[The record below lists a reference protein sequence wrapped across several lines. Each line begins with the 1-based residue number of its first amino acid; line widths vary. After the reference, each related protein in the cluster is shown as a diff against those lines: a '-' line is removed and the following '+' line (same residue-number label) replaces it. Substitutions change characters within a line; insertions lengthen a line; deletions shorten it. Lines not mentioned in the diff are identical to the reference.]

1 MDQHSLNDFLKNLR
15 LNKVDE
21 NNLSVETDRGQEDLT
36 GLVLQRIRLLSR
48 RRIAWLRKVWGE
60 VNTSGNEEINLHTE
74 VDGYLIDRD
83 IPYLEKEWFEQ
94 DSAMLELSYQLKE
107 TEQAL
112 SNLSNSRLKILST
125 IFGLNRLE
133 TDILQVCISLS
144 VDPNLGRVFAYLQDH
159 TGRGY
164 VSETLV
170 ARLFGYGNSI
180 VLRADSPLKI
190 WSLVKE
196 TVSQQGEPARLDCD
210 PFIKNWLLGMDGI
223 DESLIHFSSLHPVKQ
238 PLQDWPVQKL
248 VDDIKRLVNNN
259 VHNKLRVF
267 VEGAEGSGRKSFA
280 AIVGKRIGLAVL
292 CINADRI
299 PENRWP
305 LAYMQ
310 VQRQA
315 FLLNVVP
322 LWYGTAMQDRFWP
335 ENTPH
340 YHLQFV
346 IGEAESSLIPEEQFS
361 DIRVILPTISMEE
374 RLALWHRH
382 VPLSAVWPKDEMR
395 EMVIR
400 HETTVGQIVSIGKK
414 MTPTIADAYEALRS
428 DSGRRLGNL
437 AQQMSSGFTFNDLVV
452 PEYVTKGIEDFIFEA
467 TERVHFWEQ
476 PQARRLFPQGRSLI
490 GLFTGSPGT
499 GKTMAAQVIAA
510 ELKLELYR
518 IDLSTVVSKYI
529 GESSKNIER
538 ILARAKNMN
547 VVLLFDEADSLF
559 GKRTDIKDAHDRYA
573 NTDTNYLLQA
583 IENYP
588 GIVILASNKKSNI
601 DNGFMRRLRY
611 VLEFPKPDPSQRI
624 QIWRKIISELAGE
637 KTVAALD
644 SQLVQLAEMIDI
656 TGAQIKQAVLSALF
670 MARKDKTIV
679 NGSHLLRGLEREL
692 AKEGKGLGKQAYQ
705 NFNS

>member
-1 MDQHSLNDFLKNLR
+1 MDQHSLNGFLKTHS
-15 LNKVDE
+15 LN
-21 NNLSVETDRGQEDLT
+21 NVEEYSQAAATNMVQEDLT

-48 RRIAWLRKVWGE
+48 RRIAWLRKVWAE
-60 VNTSGNEEINLHTE
+60 VNNNGSGEFNSHTE
-74 VDGYLIDRD
+74 VDGYLIERD
-83 IPYLEKEWFEQ
+83 IPYLENEWYEQ

-107 TEQAL
+107 TEQAI
-112 SNLSNSRLKILST
+112 SNVSNSRLKILCT

-133 TDILQVCISLS
+133 TDILQVCFSLA
-144 VDPNLGRVFAYLQDH
+144 VDPDLGRVFAYLQDH

-164 VSETLV
+164 VSESLV
-170 ARLFGYGNSI
+170 AKLFGYGNCI

-190 WSLVKE
+190 WNLVKE
-196 TVSQQGEPARLDCD
+196 NASQQGEPARMDCD
-210 PFIKNWLLGMDGI
+210 PFIKNWLLGLDGI
-223 DESLIHFSSLHPVKQ
+223 DETLISFAGLQRVKQ
-238 PLQDWPVQKL
+238 PLRDWTVQKL
-248 VDDIKRLVNNN
+248 VDDIKRLVNDN
-259 VHNKLRVF
+259 VQNRLRIF
-267 VEGAEGSGRKSFA
+267 IEGAEGSGRKSFA
-280 AIVGKRIGLAVL
+280 GIVGKRIGLSVL

-305 LAYMQ
+305 QAYMLA
-310 VQRQA
+310 QRQA
-315 FLLNVVP
+315 FLSNAVP
-322 LWYGTAMQDRFWP
+322 LWYGETIQDRFWP
-335 ENTPH
+335 ENIPP

-346 IGEAESSLIPEEQFS
+346 IGEADNSLVPEEQFS

-382 VPLSAVWPKDEMR
+382 VPLSVVWPKDEME
-395 EMVIR
+395 EMVMR

-437 AQQMSSGFTFNDLVV
+437 AQQMSSGFTFDDLVV

-476 PQARRLFPQGRSLI
+476 PNARRLFPQGRSLI

-510 ELKLELYR
+510 ELKLELFR

-588 GIVILASNKKSNI
+588 GIIILASNKKSNI

-611 VLEFPKPDPSQRI
+611 VLEFPKPDASQRI
-624 QIWRKIISELAGE
+624 LIWRKIIKELAG
-637 KTVAALD
+637 KNTAFKFD
-644 SQLVQLAEMIDI
+644 SQLVQLSEMIDI
-656 TGAQIKQAVLSALF
+656 TGAQIKQAILSALF
-670 MARKDKTIV
+670 MARKDKIDI
-679 NGSHLLRGLEREL
+679 NSSHLLRGLEREL

-705 NFNS
+705 NFK